1 MQAAQNKA
9 MRIQKERPTTP
20 VPENPQTV
28 AMLSTGKPR
37 KKKTTSET
45 TIQREIVDY
54 LRKRGLLVKITA
66 SHRQQAFGMKGVP
79 DLIVHGPDWTLY
91 IECKSKTG
99 ELRPAQVQFQK
110 DISKF
115 TGKHLM
121 YTVARS
127 LDDVTNF
134 MTSNNL

>member
-1 MQAAQNKA
+1 
-9 MRIQKERPTTP
+9 MRIQKERPVDP
-20 VPENPQTV
+20 SEKRVETV
-28 AMLSTGKPR
+28 DLLSTGKPR

-99 ELRPAQVQFQK
+99 ELRPAQVQFQE
-110 DISKF
+110 DISRY

-127 LDDVTNF
+127 LDDVVKF
-134 MTSNNL
+134 FILNNL

>member
-1 MQAAQNKA
+1 
-9 MRIQKERPTTP
+9 MRIQKERP
-20 VPENPQTV
+20 VDLSENRVETV
-28 AMLSTGKPR
+28 NLLSTGKPR

-110 DISKF
+110 DISRY

-127 LDDVTNF
+127 LDDVVKF
-134 MTSNNL
+134 FILNNL

>member
-1 MQAAQNKA
+1 
-9 MRIQKERPTTP
+9 MRIQKERP
-20 VPENPQTV
+20 VDLSENRVETV
-28 AMLSTGKPR
+28 NLLSTGKPR

-99 ELRPAQVQFQK
+99 ELRPAQVQFQE
-110 DISKF
+110 DISRY

-127 LDDVTNF
+127 LDDVVKF
-134 MTSNNL
+134 FILNNL

>member
-1 MQAAQNKA
+1 
-9 MRIQKERPTTP
+9 MRIQKERPVDP
-20 VPENPQTV
+20 SEKRVETV
-28 AMLSTGKPR
+28 NLLSTGKPR

-110 DISKF
+110 DISKY
-115 TGKHLM
+115 TGEHLM

-127 LDDVTNF
+127 LDDVVKF
-134 MTSNNL
+134 FILNNLNNL

>member
-1 MQAAQNKA
+1 
-9 MRIQKERPTTP
+9 MRIQKERPVDP
-20 VPENPQTV
+20 SEKRVETV
-28 AMLSTGKPR
+28 NLLSTGKPR

-54 LRKRGLLVKITA
+54 LRKRGLLVKVTA

-110 DISKF
+110 DISKY

-127 LDDVTNF
+127 LDDVVKF
-134 MTSNNL
+134 FILNNLNNL

>member
-1 MQAAQNKA
+1 
-9 MRIQKERPTTP
+9 MRIQKERPVDP
-20 VPENPQTV
+20 SEKRVETV
-28 AMLSTGKPR
+28 DLLSTGKPR

-110 DISKF
+110 DISRY

-127 LDDVTNF
+127 LDDVVKF
-134 MTSNNL
+134 FILNNLNNL